1 MEDAAPRLMMLVT
14 ACLASRDNGMT
25 CIMIVNLHATCDFKS
40 PCQCSYCPQ
49 VAKNRTFLNFPFR
62 CEKDVDECAS
72 DPCMNGGFCVNY
84 VNSFE
89 CVCDMNYSGIH
100 CQIDVSDFYLY
111 LFLGLWQNLF
121 QLVSYLVIRLD
132 DEPEIEWGFQIND

>member
-1 MEDAAPRLMMLVT
+1 MPKPALTFQKLTRCFFLFL
-14 ACLASRDNGMT
+14 LY
-25 CIMIVNLHATCDFKS
+25 HS
-40 PCQCSYCPQ
+40 P
-49 VAKNRTFLNFPFR
+49 VLIFPSR

-132 DEPEIEWGFQIND
+132 DEPEIEWGFHVND